1 MSCGPSVP
9 FRPWRAAVVLLLL
22 AVAAAAALTTGQA
35 SAAPAADAP
44 RFKPKCTHLAE
55 FDAMNFPLRPGI
67 DNRFLPMIPGTRT
80 ILEGAVDGVPH
91 RVEFTVT
98 DLTKVVN
105 GTPVI
110 VIWDTDTSEGELAES
125 ELSFFAQDEDGNVWN
140 LGEYPE
146 EYEGGEFLG
155 APSTWIAGQ
164 AGAEA
169 GIHMPASP
177 IVSTRQYIQGLAPAI
192 DFLDCAKVVADA
204 QEICVLAGCFN
215 DVLVT
220 YETNLADREDGIQS
234 KTHAPGIGIVK
245 IGAVDPPTGEVLELV
260 AQEHLTPGEMN
271 KVRRAALALD
281 QRGYQ
286 FGEGYE
292 ATSPA
297 SRLESS

>member
-9 FRPWRAAVVLLLL
+9 FRPWRAAAVLLLL
-22 AVAAAAALTTGQA
+22 TIAAAAALTTGQA

-44 RFKPKCTHLAE
+44 RFKPKCTHLAD
-55 FDAMNFPLRPGI
+55 FGAMQFPLRPEI

-98 DLTKVVN
+98 DLTKVID
-105 GTPVI
+105 GTPVL

-125 ELSFFAQDEDGNVWN
+125 ELSFFAQDADGNVWN

-146 EYEGGEFLG
+146 EYEGGEFVG

-164 AGAEA
+164 ADAEA
-169 GIHMPASP
+169 GIHMQASP
-177 IVSTRQYIQGLAPAI
+177 EVSSRQYIQGLAPAI
-192 DFLDCAKVVADA
+192 DFLDCAKVVDDA
-204 QEICVLAGCFN
+204 EEICVQAGCFD
-215 DVLVT
+215 DVLT
-220 YETNLADREDGIQS
+220 TFETNLADREDGIQS
-234 KTHAPGIGIVK
+234 KSHAPGIGIVK

-260 AQEHLTPGEMN
+260 AQEHLSPNEMN
-271 KVRRAALALD
+271 EARRAALALD
-281 QRGYQ
+281 ERGYE
-286 FGEGYE
+286 FGEGYD

-297 SRLESS
+297 SRLKSQ